1 MHYCTVTVDY
11 LTLFVTVF
19 RGCNSHN
26 DRCTDTDTN
35 NSKQSAT
42 VTGLHELRVAY
53 GDPNLIHSSRDRE
66 VTPTNFQLNRFISFV
81 TVHATNQLPTT
92 NDVYLPI
99 AALTN
104 MYPSGAGTYKANRNS
119 ICFVA

>member
-1 MHYCTVTVDY
+1 M
-11 LTLFVTVF
+11 
-19 RGCNSHN
+19 
-26 DRCTDTDTN
+26 TDARTQIRTTA
-35 NSKQSAT
+35 KQSAT

-81 TVHATNQLPTT
+81 TVHATNRRSTT

-99 AALTN
+99 AALINYVPIGSVKTK
-104 MYPSGAGTYKANRNS
+104 PNRNS
-119 ICFVA
+119 ICLIA